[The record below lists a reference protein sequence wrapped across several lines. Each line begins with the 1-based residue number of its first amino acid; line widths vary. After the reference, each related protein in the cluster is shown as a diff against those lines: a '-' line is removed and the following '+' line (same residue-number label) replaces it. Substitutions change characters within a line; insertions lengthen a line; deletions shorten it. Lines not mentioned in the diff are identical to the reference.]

1 MTPIRNSRSTMPF
14 SRRRFLQGG
23 AAALAAGAVATNL
36 PRRARAAD
44 EINALVWCDHTDP
57 ALLDP
62 FTEAT
67 GIRVNTKE
75 FATTG
80 EALAILEQSQPGDWD
95 AFVVDTVDVQ
105 RVAGLGHL
113 AALTPGDYP
122 WGDIFPELTDEALHY
137 VDGKLY
143 GVPEK
148 FGYNTV
154 AYDSN
159 KVDPADMRKASVM
172 WNPKYAG
179 RIAVYD
185 YYVPLM
191 QMVAIGLG
199 IVPPQLTVEHLPAIR
214 EQLLEMKKLAALVGD
229 VVAVQNALVTGSAD
243 IIAGG
248 GEFAVAGLQSESPNL
263 DWVLPDEGGIRW
275 MQSLA
280 IFETSTRK
288 DAANQFVQ
296 YVMSPDGQAR
306 LATSACY
313 WAMPASSKANLDD
326 AQKKT
331 LRWDEQPSFL
341 PKSYHYMSP
350 EPDIDNAMLEVWTEF
365 LNA

>member
-1 MTPIRNSRSTMPF
+1 MTMSRISMLPV
-14 SRRRFLQGG
+14 SRRHFLQAGG
-23 AAALAAGAVATNL
+23 AAVAAGAFAGL

-67 GIRVNTKE
+67 GIQVNTKE

-80 EALAILEQSQPGDWD
+80 EALAILEQSQPGEWD
-95 AFVVDTVDVQ
+95 VLVIDTVDVQ
-105 RVAGLGHL
+105 RVARLGHL
-113 AALTPGDYP
+113 AALAPGDYP
-122 WGDIFPELTDEALHY
+122 WDDIFPELKDESLHY

-154 AYDSN
+154 AYDSS
-159 KVDPADMRKASVM
+159 KVDPADMRKAAVM
-172 WNPKYAG
+172 WNPKYSG
-179 RIAVYD
+179 RIAIYD
-185 YYVPLM
+185 YYVPVM

-199 IVPPQLTVEHLPAIR
+199 IVPPQLTQEHMPAIR
-214 EQLLEMKKLAALVGD
+214 AKLLEMKPLAALVGD
-229 VVAVQNALVTGSAD
+229 VVTVQNALVTGSAD
-243 IIAGG
+243 IIVGG
-248 GEFAVAGLQSESPNL
+248 GEFAVAGLQGENPNL

-280 IFETSTRK
+280 IFETSERK
-288 DAANQFVQ
+288 EAANQFVQ
-296 YVMSPDGQAR
+296 YVLSPDGQAR

-313 WAMPASSKANLDD
+313 WAMPANSKAALDE

-350 EPDIDNAMLEVWTEF
+350 EPEIDAAMLEVWTEF

>member
-1 MTPIRNSRSTMPF
+1 MIPTSRFQRAAPL
-14 SRRRFLQGG
+14 SRRRLLQAGT
-23 AAALAAGAVATNL
+23 AALAAGAVSTGW
-36 PRRARAAD
+36 PRRSRAAD

-67 GIRVNTKE
+67 GITVNTKE

-95 AFVVDTVDVQ
+95 VLVIDTVDVQ
-105 RVAGLGHL
+105 RVARLGHL

-122 WGDIFPELTDEALHY
+122 WDDIFAELKDESLHY

-154 AYDSN
+154 AYDAS

-172 WNPKYAG
+172 WNEKYAG

-185 YYVPLM
+185 YYVPVM

-199 IVPPQLTVEHLPAIR
+199 IVPPQITSEHLPAIR
-214 EQLLEMKKLAALVGD
+214 DKLLQMKRLAAMVGD

-243 IIAGG
+243 IITGG
-248 GEFAVAGLQSESPNL
+248 GEFAVAGLQAESPNL

-280 IFETSTRK
+280 IFEASERK

-313 WAMPASSKANLDD
+313 WAMPANSKATLDE

-331 LRWDEQPSFL
+331 LRWDEQPNFL

-350 EPDIDNAMLEVWTEF
+350 EPDIDAAMLEVWTEF

>member
-1 MTPIRNSRSTMPF
+1 MTPTRTRRIRLPL
-14 SRRRFLQGG
+14 SRRRFLQAGT
-23 AAALAAGAVATNL
+23 AAVAAGAFATNL
-36 PRRARAAD
+36 PRPSRAAD

-67 GIRVNTKE
+67 GITVNTKE
-75 FATTG
+75 FAATG

-95 AFVVDTVDVQ
+95 VLVVDTVDVQ
-105 RVAGLGHL
+105 RVAKLGHL
-113 AALTPGDYP
+113 AALTAGDYP
-122 WGDIFPELTDEALHY
+122 WDDIFPELKDEVLHY

-154 AYDSN
+154 AYDSS
-159 KVDPADMRKASVM
+159 KVDPADMRKAAVM

-179 RIAVYD
+179 RIAIYD
-185 YYVPLM
+185 YYVPIM

-199 IVPPQLTVEHLPAIR
+199 VVPPQITPEHLPAIR
-214 EQLLEMKKLAALVGD
+214 EKLLEMKQLAALVGD

-243 IIAGG
+243 IITGG

-280 IFETSTRK
+280 IFETSARK
-288 DAANQFVQ
+288 EAANRFVQ
-296 YVMSPDGQAR
+296 YIMSPDGQAR

-313 WAMPASSKANLDD
+313 WAMPANSKASLDD

-350 EPDIDNAMLEVWTEF
+350 EPDIDAAMLEVWTEF